1 MASRKGIR
9 SIFAR
14 FTLFGTLLLFV
25 STTTFWVLAL
35 VCEGKNYDVVLID
48 YPEMPLAQ
56 RFSMVNNLRIRVDV
70 SIANDWL
77 VPFNVRSFPLVET
90 QIRLTLILAVYLW
103 RCHRHLARV
112 GAME

>member
-1 MASRKGIR
+1 M
-9 SIFAR
+9 
-14 FTLFGTLLLFV
+14 LFGTLLLFA
-25 STTTFWVLAL
+25 STTTFWVLGL
-35 VCEGKNYDVVLID
+35 VCDGKDYDVVLID
-48 YPEMPLAQ
+48 HPEMTLAQ
-56 RFSMVNNLRIRVDV
+56 RFSMVNNLRILVDF

-112 GAME
+112 GVVE